1 MKKEHLDKL
10 RPLFLRQR
18 NLKNTKSQRNLENN
32 KISLAKF
39 DGITTGEEF
48 FGDIAAPPR
57 RFKTWSWSPL
67 TSGDCRCD
75 DATLTIDSLGTLA
88 FVCNLTSSDPG
99 DDSWVIWH
107 FDFSQPNGGWLTRT
121 GEYPSPTIV
130 GVNQLWYFTDT
141 YWHYYF
147 DSMTWVSMT
156 YHC

>member
-18 NLKNTKSQRNLENN
+18 NLENI

-57 RFKTWSWSPL
+57 RFKWWSWGPL
-67 TSGDCRCD
+67 SSGDCRCD

-99 DDSWVIWH
+99 DDSWVIWY
-107 FDFSQPNGGWLTRT
+107 FDFYSQPNGAWVTRT
-121 GEYPSPTIV
+121 REYPSPTIV
-130 GVNQLWYFTDT
+130 GVNQPWYFADT
-141 YWHYYF
+141 YWHYFF
-147 DSMTWVSMT
+147 DSIGWVTMT